1 MSNIFTF
8 AYKESLEEKPL
19 FIFPKLSRCLF
30 LLNGITMWFVTRSLL
45 PPLNP
50 LLYNLRSIDSS
61 LSTLKRF

>member
-1 MSNIFTF
+1 
-8 AYKESLEEKPL
+8 
-19 FIFPKLSRCLF
+19 
-30 LLNGITMWFVTRSLL
+30 LNGITMWFVTRSLL